1 MPTPEFPD
9 DGVLWRGWDDDTLR
23 IIDEK
28 NQPVL
33 LFVRDTDPFVW
44 PFLRETFKAMPK
56 NAKFCALMSER
67 CTALYTEIETL
78 PEELK
83 LLGAGS
89 RYHIAI
95 LSPRGLTPIATI
107 DPTGGGKPAE
117 IVERIV
123 AFLERV
129 LETWG

>member
-1 MPTPEFPD
+1 MATPEFPD
-9 DGVLWRGWDDDTLR
+9 DGVLWRGWDDETFR

-28 NQPVL
+28 KQPIL

-56 NAKFCALMSER
+56 NAKFCVLMNER

-83 LLGAGS
+83 QLGAGS

-95 LSPRGLTPIATI
+95 LSPYGLTPIVTV

-123 AFLERV
+123 VLLERV
-129 LETWG
+129 LEAWG